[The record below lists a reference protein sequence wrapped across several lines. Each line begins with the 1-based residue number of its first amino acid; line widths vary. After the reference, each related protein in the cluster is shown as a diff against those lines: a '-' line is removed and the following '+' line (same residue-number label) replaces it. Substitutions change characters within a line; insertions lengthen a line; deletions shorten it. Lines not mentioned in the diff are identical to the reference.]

1 MIKFLKISI
10 QIIIIYI
17 IYSVGNFISS
27 LISNIIVIPGNI
39 IGMVI
44 LLLLFTSNVLKISMI
59 EETSSFMIKYMSFF
73 FVPSTVGIMESY
85 KLIQD
90 SIIEIMIIL
99 IVSCILV
106 MYVSC
111 KVTDV
116 LISYKEKSH
125 DWYTYTHCFY
135 IAYNYSV

>member
-125 DWYTYTHCFY
+125 D
-135 IAYNYSV
+135 

>member
-1 MIKFLKISI
+1 MVTFIYNVKYAEDRMKKIFKI
-10 QIIIIYI
+10 AVQIAIIYT
-17 IYSVGNFISS
+17 IYWAGNLVSS
-27 LISNIIVIPGNI
+27 LMSHIIVIPGNI

-44 LLLLFTSNVLKISMI
+44 LLVLLTANILKLSMI
-59 EETSSFMIKYMSFF
+59 EETSSFMLKYMGFF
-73 FVPSTVGIMESY
+73 FVPLSVGIMESY

-90 SIIEIMIIL
+90 SIIQIIIIL
-99 IVSCILV
+99 VISCILV

-125 DWYTYTHCFY
+125 D
-135 IAYNYSV
+135 

>member
-1 MIKFLKISI
+1 MKKIFKI
-10 QIIIIYI
+10 AVQIAIIYA
-17 IYSVGNFISS
+17 IYWAGNLVSS
-27 LISNIIVIPGNI
+27 LMSHIIVIPGNI

-44 LLLLFTSNVLKISMI
+44 LLVLLTANILKLSMI
-59 EETSSFMIKYMSFF
+59 EETSSFMLKYMGFF
-73 FVPSTVGIMESY
+73 FVPLSVGIMESY

-90 SIIEIMIIL
+90 SIIQIIIIL
-99 IVSCILV
+99 VISCILV

-125 DWYTYTHCFY
+125 D
-135 IAYNYSV
+135 

>member
-1 MIKFLKISI
+1 MVTFIYNVKYAEGRMKKIFKI
-10 QIIIIYI
+10 AVQIAIIYT
-17 IYSVGNFISS
+17 IYWAGNLVSS
-27 LISNIIVIPGNI
+27 LMSHIIVIPGNI

-44 LLLLFTSNVLKISMI
+44 LLVLLTANILKLSMI
-59 EETSSFMIKYMSFF
+59 EETSSFMLKYMGFF
-73 FVPSTVGIMESY
+73 FVPLSVGIMESY

-90 SIIEIMIIL
+90 SIIQIIIIL
-99 IVSCILV
+99 VISCILV

-125 DWYTYTHCFY
+125 D
-135 IAYNYSV
+135 